1 MILSKKI
8 CSNKLLK
15 LITIKYF
22 FKIKVFFYFIY
33 KSIINLK
40 SYAKLIHL
48 ALLFSAYGYDDS
60 LYCPPFHRQ
69 LFVNLFSF
77 QHHAFH

>member
-22 FKIKVFFYFIY
+22 FKIKVLFYFIY

-40 SYAKLIHL
+40 SYAKLIH
-48 ALLFSAYGYDDS
+48 DNKD
-60 LYCPPFHRQ
+60 RK
-69 LFVNLFSF
+69 
-77 QHHAFH
+77 